1 MRAQDQ
7 FRSRFSVICDIDV
20 ANPVSLQCTL
30 ILPLD
35 QTMLNQGCKFS
46 VYKFSR
52 VCVRRHSL
60 SYSLQFPSQ
69 SCQPSNLLQSSIM
82 SQW

>member
-46 VYKFSR
+46 LHMFSR
-52 VCVRRHSL
+52 VSVLRD
-60 SYSLQFPSQ
+60 
-69 SCQPSNLLQSSIM
+69 
-82 SQW
+82 